1 MSNSE
6 KLQNVVERAFDIA
19 EEKKHKYVTVEH
31 LVASLLC
38 DDNVVELCKYIDCD
52 YQRLKDEII
61 SLIENNFDD
70 IKVKDDDHQKPIR
83 TLSVERVFS
92 RAALQAIFSGK
103 VTGIETIDI
112 FLSVLSETESPSIM
126 ICNKFGLQKDIV
138 FEYVLSESYYF
149 QNNSQNGQTSNK
161 TKNSSKTKNALKE
174 YAINLN
180 DMAYENTID
189 PVIGREEHIE
199 KVIQTLSRKK
209 KNNAI
214 LVGESGV
221 GKTAIVEGIA
231 HKIVNNDVPDEIVD
245 YVIYSL
251 DMGSLLAGTKYRG
264 DVEERLKEIVEYLEK
279 QRNIILFIDEIHMIM
294 GAGSGNTGGMDVANL
309 LKPALQTGKVKCIG
323 STTYEEYREKFETDS
338 ALNRRFNKIDVE
350 EPSLDQAKEILRQ
363 SIPYY
368 ENYHKIKYN
377 KKAIDLA
384 VQLSSEYMLNKRL
397 PDKAF
402 EVIDSAGARKKLFG
416 NGKRVS
422 EEDIKFEISKICKV
436 PVSSIKSKESK
447 RQDPIDVE
455 ASLKENVFG
464 QDKAIDIL
472 ADSYYISVAGLK
484 KTNKPVGS
492 FLFTGPTGVGKT
504 EVSKSLADTLSM
516 PIVKIDMSEYQE
528 KHSVSK
534 LIGSPPGYVGYN
546 DGNQGSGLLINKLE
560 ETPSCVLLLDEIEK
574 AHPEVLNILLQ
585 VMDDGIITSSNGKTA
600 NARNCILIM
609 TSNLGAMESEKNSVG
624 FNKSDQTI
632 DASLEAVN
640 AFFSPEFRNRIDAI
654 VNFDKLDKSVIYKIA
669 EKFLKELK
677 DLASEQK
684 FKIAWNKEVV
694 DWIAEKGFDPLMGAR
709 PMSRVIN
716 EHIKKPISRKMIFDN
731 NTKEF
736 NIKIKDNKINIE

>member
-6 KLQNVVERAFDIA
+6 KLQNVVERAFEIA

-31 LVASLLC
+31 LVASLLY

-52 YQRLKDEII
+52 YQGLKEEII
-61 SLIENNFDD
+61 SLIENNLDD
-70 IKVKDDDHQKPIR
+70 IKTDTDQKPVR
-83 TLSVERVFS
+83 TISLERVFN
-92 RAALQAIFSGK
+92 RAAAQAIFSGK
-103 VTGIETIDI
+103 VTGVETIDI
-112 FLSVLSETESPSIM
+112 FLSVLSETESPSTM
-126 ICNKFGLQKDIV
+126 ICNKFGLKKEIV
-138 FEYVLSESYYF
+138 FEYVLSESYYS
-149 QNNSQNGQTSNK
+149 QNNSSGIENTNNK
-161 TKNSSKTKNALKE
+161 RNNTKSKNVLKE
-174 YAINLN
+174 YAVDLN
-180 DMAYENTID
+180 EMAYENTID

-231 HKIVNNDVPDEIVD
+231 HKIVDNDVPEEISD

-264 DVEERLKEIVEYLEK
+264 DVEERLKEIVKYLENQK
-279 QRNIILFIDEIHMIM
+279 NIILFIDEIHMIM

-309 LKPALQTGKVKCIG
+309 LKPALQSGKIKCIG
-323 STTYEEYREKFETDS
+323 STTYEEYREKFEKDS

-350 EPSLDQAKEILRQ
+350 EPTLDQAKEILRQ

-368 ENYHKIKYN
+368 ENYHNIKYN
-377 KKAIDLA
+377 KKALDLA
-384 VQLSSEYMLNKRL
+384 VELSAEYMLNKQL

-416 NGKRVS
+416 NGKRVT
-422 EEDIKFEISKICKV
+422 EEDVKFEISKICKV
-436 PVSSIKSKESK
+436 PVSSIKSKETK
-447 RQDPIDVE
+447 KQDPVDVE
-455 ASLKENVFG
+455 TILKEKVFG

-472 ADSYYISVAGLK
+472 ADSYYVSIAGLK
-484 KTNKPVGS
+484 QKNKPIGS

-504 EVSKSLADTLSM
+504 EVSKIFAETLSM
-516 PIVKIDMSEYQE
+516 PLVKIDMSEYQE

-534 LIGSPPGYVGYN
+534 LIGSPPGYVGYD
-546 DGNQGSGLLINKLE
+546 DGGQGSGLLINKLE
-560 ETPSCVLLLDEIEK
+560 ETPNCVLLLDEIEK
-574 AHPEVLNILLQ
+574 AHPEVVNVLLQ

-624 FNKSDQTI
+624 FNKTEQKT
-632 DASLEAVN
+632 DASFEAVKS
-640 AFFSPEFRNRIDAI
+640 FFSPEFRNRIDAI
-654 VNFDKLDKSVIYKIA
+654 VNFDKLDKSVINKIT

-684 FKIAWNKEVV
+684 IKITWDKEVV
-694 DWIAEKGFDPLMGAR
+694 DWIAERGFDPLMGAR
-709 PMSRVIN
+709 PMNRVIN
-716 EHIKKPISRKMIFDN
+716 QHIKKPLSRKMVFDKN
-731 NTKEF
+731 AKEF
-736 NIKIKDNKINIE
+736 NITVKDNKINIE